1 MNQDPISTSE
11 AIKYRHE
18 EEGVFLCEILD
29 DISSLS
35 ERLRQH
41 PDTLYELSYKGIAI
55 DAFDPPMELGVSSHL
70 IGQPAE
76 LSVGAINSYSH
87 TAIDAISITPNDG
100 ADIEINSEHGLSHVR
115 SGATSHYGD
124 LSTLR
129 STLTNILPLE
139 YQLLDPTDHQLLEY
153 AKAKAPETQE
163 VATLILDDDTTEI
176 TSTIRLTE
184 LETASD
190 SIVSLDISL
199 LRPHPSGKRVG
210 TRLILTES
218 LIRRADSNLASSDIE
233 RTVDVMAIGDDG
245 FDELLL
251 TSPLTQ
257 EDAATKFQINPA
269 TPYHMADVLDALDI
283 LKRVQL

>member
-1 MNQDPISTSE
+1 MNKEPASTRE
-11 AIKYRHE
+11 TFQYRHE

-29 DISSLS
+29 DISSVS

-41 PDTLYELSYKGIAI
+41 PDTLYELSYEGIVI
-55 DAFDPPMELGVSSHL
+55 DAFDPPMELGVSNHL

-76 LSVGAINSYSH
+76 LSVRAVDSYGF
-87 TAIDAISITPNDG
+87 TALDAISITPNDG
-100 ADIEINSEHGLSHVR
+100 ADIEINSEHGLSHIS

-129 STLTNILPLE
+129 RTLTNTLPLE

-153 AKAKAPETQE
+153 AKAKAPQTQE
-163 VATLILDDDTTEI
+163 VATLILDDDTAEI

-184 LETASD
+184 LETATD
-190 SIVSLDISL
+190 SIMSLDVSL

-218 LIRRADSNLASSDIE
+218 LVRRADSNIASNEIE
-233 RTVDVMAIGDDG
+233 RTIAVMAIADDG

-251 TSPLTQ
+251 SGPLTQ
-257 EDAATKFQINPA
+257 ENAVAKFEINPA
-269 TPYHMADVLDALDI
+269 TPYHMADVLDALDM
-283 LKRVQL
+283 LKRV